1 MILLLFFFFQLER
14 DTFIQA
20 LSRFSLLQ
28 ATVGIRELKW
38 KNIETIKTLI
48 TIAHT
53 DGNYLQESW
62 HEVGQS

>member
-1 MILLLFFFFQLER
+1 LIFQLER

-28 ATVGIRELKW
+28 ATAGIRELKW
-38 KNIETIKTLI
+38 KNIESIKTLI
-48 TIAHT
+48 SIAYT

-62 HEVGQS
+62 HEVGI